1 MSHEQS
7 SSGKSLTVLWGLIAG
22 AVYFFFIRPQWLK
35 WGTRLGESQR
45 RLPGDELIPQP
56 NAQSTRAIDIDAP
69 PEAVWPWLAQM
80 GRDRTGWYA
89 LDLIDNHNIPSATVL
104 RRDLPAPQAGMA
116 LDHGYHV
123 MDVVPNRLLLIGGYD
138 LPNSFGAA
146 SDVSILYLLER
157 KPDNSTRLLIRMRA
171 YSYGVSG
178 QLYNLA
184 YEPLE
189 FLMTYRQLEGIK
201 ARAETMA
208 HLESPVPLEHEI
220 SLN

>member
-1 MSHEQS
+1 MSREQS
-7 SSGKSLTVLWGLIAG
+7 SSGMPLTVWGLIAG
-22 AVYFFFIRPQWLK
+22 AFYFFFIRPQLLK
-35 WGTRLGESQR
+35 WGSRLGESQR

-56 NAQSTRAIDIDAP
+56 NAQSTRAIDIDSP

-89 LDLIDNHNIPSATVL
+89 LDAIDNDNIPSATVL
-104 RRDLPAPQAGMA
+104 RQDLPAPQAGMA

-138 LPNSFGAA
+138 LPNSLGTA

-157 KPDNSTRLLIRMRA
+157 KPDGSTRLLIRMRA
-171 YSYGVSG
+171 YSYGTAG
-178 QLYNLA
+178 QFYNLV
-184 YEPLE
+184 YEPVE

-201 ARAETMA
+201 TRAETMA
-208 HLESPVPLEHEI
+208 HLESPAPLEHEL